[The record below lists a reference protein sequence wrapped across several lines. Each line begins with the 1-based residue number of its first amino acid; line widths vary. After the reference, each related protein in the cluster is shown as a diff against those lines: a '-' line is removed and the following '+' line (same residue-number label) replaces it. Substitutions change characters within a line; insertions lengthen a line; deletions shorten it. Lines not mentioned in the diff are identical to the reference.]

1 MVFVGLFA
9 LEVALW
15 TVSILV
21 CAKDEECSSVPPTLN
36 SLMQFPIVLPYVIT
50 AINVVF
56 VFQIL
61 ICKYL
66 RPRETIQIAA
76 TAVVYITLTV
86 TMVVLPFAHWDR
98 NFATYPLLVALGFWM
113 GTVVW
118 TFGKGVFVWV
128 IASAI
133 TYWLSSFAY
142 MVVRLVSPQ
151 EISGILATEISCGL
165 SILAFLGATAF
176 KMEIEKKN
184 NNDRGAAIVSED
196 IVL

>member
-1 MVFVGLFA
+1 M
-9 LEVALW
+9 
-15 TVSILV
+15 
-21 CAKDEECSSVPPTLN
+21 
-36 SLMQFPIVLPYVIT
+36 
-50 AINVVF
+50 
-56 VFQIL
+56 
-61 ICKYL
+61 
-66 RPRETIQIAA
+66 
-76 TAVVYITLTV
+76 VYITLTV

-128 IASAI
+128 IASAV

-165 SILAFLGATAF
+165 SVLAFLGATAL
-176 KMEIEKKN
+176 KMQIEKKN
-184 NNDRGAAIVSED
+184 NNDRGAATVSED